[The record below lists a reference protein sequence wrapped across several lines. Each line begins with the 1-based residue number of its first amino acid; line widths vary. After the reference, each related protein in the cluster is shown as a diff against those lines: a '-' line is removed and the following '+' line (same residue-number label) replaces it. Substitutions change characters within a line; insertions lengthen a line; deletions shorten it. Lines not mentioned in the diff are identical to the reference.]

1 MVVVHQKSDAGRFVA
16 FDFSRFGLML
26 NGREDGMKAFPQLE
40 SAVLSLKPGEKL
52 LIDLGNVKILN
63 PSFADETLSIL
74 LEKHPDSFLITGKL
88 GLAVQRGLEQ
98 VERQRSI
105 NFPVLESSPK

>member
-1 MVVVHQKSDAGRFVA
+1 
-16 FDFSRFGLML
+16 
-26 NGREDGMKAFPQLE
+26 MKAFPQLE
-40 SAVLSLKPGEKL
+40 SAVSSLKPGEKL

-74 LEKHPDSFLITGKL
+74 MEKYPDSFLITGKL

-98 VERQRSI
+98 VERQRNI
-105 NFPVLESSPK
+105 NFPILEPSSK